1 MPSWVHDSGG
11 GPKVS
16 GRVLDDL
23 GWGDDD
29 DDDDWMNRRG

>member
-1 MPSWVHDSGG
+1 MLWWVHDLGR

-23 GWGDDD
+23 GGLDDD